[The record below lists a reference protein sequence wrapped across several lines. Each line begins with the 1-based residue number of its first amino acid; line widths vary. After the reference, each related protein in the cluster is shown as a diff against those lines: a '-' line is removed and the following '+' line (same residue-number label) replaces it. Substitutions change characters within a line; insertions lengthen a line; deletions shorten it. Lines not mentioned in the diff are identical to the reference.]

1 MKIKLIAVGDLQQ
14 AHLKEGT
21 LLFEKRLQHY
31 IPYSTDIIKPPRAA
45 KSARPDQSVK
55 LEAELIFQKLEGVD
69 YCIVLDERGKTM
81 GSEVFAEQ
89 LRKLMIASTRSVA
102 FVIGGSYGLDES
114 VRNKANLVLS
124 LSPMT
129 FTHEMA
135 RFFLTEQIYR
145 AMSILKN
152 EKYHH

>member
-1 MKIKLIAVGDLQQ
+1 
-14 AHLKEGT
+14 
-21 LLFEKRLQHY
+21 
-31 IPYSTDIIKPPRAA
+31 
-45 KSARPDQSVK
+45 
-55 LEAELIFQKLEGVD
+55 
-69 YCIVLDERGKTM
+69 M

-114 VRNKANLVLS
+114 VRKKANLVLS

>member
-1 MKIKLIAVGDLQQ
+1 MKIKLIAIGDLQQ
-14 AHLKEGT
+14 PHLKEGT

-31 IPYSTDIIKPPRAA
+31 IPFTTEIIKPP
-45 KSARPDQSVK
+45 KSAKQARADQSIK
-55 LEAELIFQKLEGVD
+55 LEAELILQKLVGVD
-69 YCIVLDERGKTM
+69 YCIILDERGKTM
-81 GSEVFAEQ
+81 TSPAFADHLQ
-89 LRKLMIASTRSVA
+89 KIMNAGTRSLA
-102 FVIGGSYGLDES
+102 FVIGGSYGLDDS

-135 RFFLTEQIYR
+135 RFFLTEQMYR